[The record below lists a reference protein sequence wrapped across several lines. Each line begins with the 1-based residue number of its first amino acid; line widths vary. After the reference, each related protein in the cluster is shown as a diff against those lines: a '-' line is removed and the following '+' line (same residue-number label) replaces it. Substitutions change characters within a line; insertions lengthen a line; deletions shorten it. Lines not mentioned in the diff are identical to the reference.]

1 MRKRVAEEAAASLV
15 AKQREVHWAAAGQGV
30 EGYALGPGFLL
41 EEMTADRRR
50 GLTCFTRGRSD
61 VPSDL
66 RIWAGLHHRPHQI
79 YTQLQQ
85 IVGVIW
91 SMEGKDAIARY
102 AHLLMLTFPVVHP
115 GGLTI
120 MIMERDN
127 GRVLLIVPRVP

>member
-79 YTQLQQ
+79 YTIITDCGRNLVDGGERRYCA
-85 IVGVIW
+85 ICASVDAYFPGCPSRGVCDHDH
-91 SMEGKDAIARY
+91 G
-102 AHLLMLTFPVVHP
+102 
-115 GGLTI
+115 
-120 MIMERDN
+120 ERQ
-127 GRVLLIVPRVP
+127 